1 MFGHRA
7 PLLVASPAD
16 RAHSREKF
24 RHRLPA
30 GGTSPR
36 SLALKHRCRARQ
48 VVPIPD
54 TGHGHKPLSLPEQR
68 PDLVRFSFSAEE
80 RAQRI
85 SERTAA
91 PVPNERAGDPGHGS
105 VDGRH
110 LLLVGAG
117 PGLGTAVAR
126 RFAVGGYRVTLVAR
140 RPDGLGDLAGALADT
155 GAQISTIA
163 ADASDPDGLGTR
175 MRELYLRDGAPGV
188 IVYNAVMG
196 APDRL
201 LSSSVAHLQ
210 AAYSVDVISAI
221 VVAQVAAP
229 AMRAAGF
236 GTILVTGGGFADH
249 PIPAL
254 ATVSLGK
261 AALRSAATMLGADLE
276 PDGIRVA
283 TLTIAGQ
290 IAAGTSFDPERI
302 AERYWEVV
310 HLDGPWQ
317 AEFRFTGE

>member
-1 MFGHRA
+1 M
-7 PLLVASPAD
+7 
-16 RAHSREKF
+16 
-24 RHRLPA
+24 
-30 GGTSPR
+30 
-36 SLALKHRCRARQ
+36 
-48 VVPIPD
+48 
-54 TGHGHKPLSLPEQR
+54 
-68 PDLVRFSFSAEE
+68 
-80 RAQRI
+80 
-85 SERTAA
+85 
-91 PVPNERAGDPGHGS
+91 PNERAGDPGHQGNTIADLAEAAGPGS
-105 VDGRH
+105 VDRRH

-117 PGLGTAVAR
+117 PGLGMAVAR
-126 RFAVGGYRVTLVAR
+126 RFAVGGYR
-140 RPDGLGDLAGALADT
+140 
-155 GAQISTIA
+155 
-163 ADASDPDGLGTR
+163 
-175 MRELYLRDGAPGV
+175 ELYLGNGAPGV
-188 IVYNAVMG
+188 IVYNAVIG

-283 TLTIAGQ
+283 TLTIAGT
-290 IAAGTSFDPERI
+290 IVAGTSFDPERI

-310 HLDGPWQ
+310 HVDSPWQ